1 VEVNVELLIGTKVRD
16 AEGQNVGRIEEFRV
30 DRDDN
35 SCAVESYLIG
45 AAGLISRLS
54 AWTLVRPI
62 ARALHARKLY
72 NLYDVP
78 WQDID
83 LSDPKRPKLRIAR
96 GDLRH
101 AK

>member
-1 VEVNVELLIGTKVRD
+1 MEVNVELLIGTKVRD
-16 AEGQNVGRIEEFRV
+16 ADGNDVGRIEEFRV
-30 DRDDN
+30 ERADD
-35 SCAVESYLIG
+35 SCIVESYLIG

-72 NLYDVP
+72 YLYDVP
-78 WQDID
+78 WKDMD

-101 AK
+101 AR